1 MDYVYE
7 IDTLIQEVSL
17 AIGKPISRDKYQI
30 IDRGLPHVPPTR
42 LPAEKMAVYMF
53 LLGDELL
60 KIGKA
65 NHRSNARFC
74 SQHYGLN
81 APSTLAKSLLSDSG
95 MSSLNITPSNIKDW
109 IKTNCRRIDVII
121 DAELGMFTLGLIE
134 GIMHYKYEPRYEGF
148 VKKHKSNLSLLKR
161 PYAIQEVLSSSYNK
175 LEEDISQLK
184 KD

>member
-1 MDYVYE
+1 MTGRCWEGELMDYVHE

-17 AIGKPISRDKYQI
+17 AIGKPISRDRYEI
-30 IDRGLPHVPPTR
+30 IDRGLPHVSPTR

-53 LLGDELL
+53 LLGDEFL

-65 NHRSNARFC
+65 NHRSSARFC

-81 APSTLAKSLLSDSG
+81 ARSTLAKSLLSDSG

-109 IKTNCRRIDVII
+109 IKTNCRRIDVIM
-121 DAELGMFTLGLIE
+121 DAELGIFTLEFIE

-148 VKKHKSNLSLLKR
+148 V
-161 PYAIQEVLSSSYNK
+161 
-175 LEEDISQLK
+175 SQR
-184 KD
+184 